1 MADMDAYKDKFSE
14 SGWRVL
20 ENALNEARRRE
31 NRHISPEH
39 IIYALMKEEPDL
51 FNEAMLILAIDSQ
64 NIRLAVEK
72 RLENNHRHTGE
83 NFRIAPETTDI
94 FKYSMDKARSENRRR
109 IKASDMCFA
118 LTVNK
123 YHLLNDILQNPEGD
137 FSVSKLVK
145 PAKVNQSYVFS
156 QLKVEPSNFFADFS
170 LENLVKNNTSPSG
183 QLFAN
188 CSGSGGGSSGNNA
201 EQTTHNKHETL
212 FYRLKTENSDKFD
225 EKEFISSLE
234 KDVETDI
241 TQSGLKITRAER
253 PDLSSFRFF
262 YEFEKLRGQIE
273 IFGEMQTGYYDLQA
287 VIVEKTFRDG

>member
-20 ENALNEARRRE
+20 ENALNEARLRE
-31 NRHISPEH
+31 NQYISPEH
-39 IIYALMKEEPDL
+39 IIYALIKEEPDL
-51 FNEAMLILAIDSQ
+51 FNEAMLILAVDSQ
-64 NIRLAVEK
+64 NIRIAVEK
-72 RLENNHRHTGE
+72 RLENSRRHTGE

-94 FKYSMDKARSENRRR
+94 FKYSMDKARSENRRL
-109 IKASDMCFA
+109 IEASDMCFA

-145 PAKVNQSYVFS
+145 PAKVNKSYVFS
-156 QLKVEPSNFFADFS
+156 QLKVEPSNFFANFS
-170 LENLVKNNTSPSG
+170 LKNLVENSTSPSG

-188 CSGSGGGSSGNNA
+188 CSGSGGGSSGSNA
-201 EQTTHNKHETL
+201 EQTTHNKNETF
-212 FYRLKTENSDKFD
+212 FYRLKTESSDKFD

-234 KDVETDI
+234 KDVETRI

-253 PDLSSFRFF
+253 PDSSSFRFF
-262 YEFEKLRGQIE
+262 L
-273 IFGEMQTGYYDLQA
+273 
-287 VIVEKTFRDG
+287 